1 MSPIAAMRT
10 CVFDKLV
17 RSAMNPRPLIQG
29 QGHPGQ
35 LNRKNRSSMTV
46 RGCDGAMV
54 RQCVRWCEVLR
65 HDGALGAR
73 CDTGTVAPSDAPS
86 HLAPSHRRTVAPL
99 VKLGSALLQP
109 LLQPI
114 LALLQ
119 PRLAFGAQLLR
130 LLLLLGSQQRIHV
143 AVETCLQDRE
153 FRLRLPKLLHH
164 ASNAPLVDRHGFH
177 GIATRFF
184 GPADLLDHR
193 AALRAHLFGKLT
205 NLLLLCV
212 RQVEAPQQ
220 RRRAKVSRTRATTAR
235 PAETGSLRQRQSE
248 TKQHGDERRESNDVR
263 ERRIMRNT
271 SVCAA
276 LAPLPWWRLS
286 H

>member
-1 MSPIAAMRT
+1 
-10 CVFDKLV
+10 
-17 RSAMNPRPLIQG
+17 
-29 QGHPGQ
+29 
-35 LNRKNRSSMTV
+35 
-46 RGCDGAMV
+46 
-54 RQCVRWCEVLR
+54 
-65 HDGALGAR
+65 LGF
-73 CDTGTVAPSDAPS
+73 
-86 HLAPSHRRTVAPL
+86 
-99 VKLGSALLQP
+99 ALLQP

-153 FRLRLPKLLHH
+153 LRLRLPKLLHH

-184 GPADLLDHR
+184 GLADLLDHR
-193 AALRAHLFGKLT
+193 PALRAHLFGKLT
-205 NLLLLCV
+205 NLLSLCV

-220 RRRAKVSRTRATTAR
+220 RRCAKVSRTRATTAR
-235 PAETGSLRQRQSE
+235 PAETRSLRQRQGE
-248 TKQHGDERRESNDVR
+248 TKEHGDQRRESYDVR
-263 ERRIMRNT
+263 TTNHEEYLR
-271 SVCAA
+271 VCCPP
-276 LAPLPWWRLS
+276 PLPWWRLF